1 MPHPRTRLAATPMI
15 KKRMMGIIKDKL
27 LEEIKAFCELNSL
40 DTEEFIN
47 KTLRD
52 AFVVAKYGERPT
64 IDLKFKEPEEEP
76 KVEEEK
82 VEEVVKE
89 LPPEPVKKVR
99 VPFIDRIKNGNQ
111 DIYGE

>member
-1 MPHPRTRLAATPMI
+1 ME
-15 KKRMMGIIKDKL
+15 IIKDKL

-64 IDLKFKEPEEEP
+64 IDLKFKEPEVEP
-76 KVEEEK
+76 KVEEK
-82 VEEVVKE
+82 NEEVVKE